1 MSGDLPP
8 TVPRFPLRSIQAMDE
23 LAREFRRMLRDH
35 AVRLSSPA
43 GGASLVTPEL
53 VAHALPLACG
63 QLLDAEEMAD
73 ERGMDG
79 QEPRAA

>member
-8 TVPRFPLRSIQAMDE
+8 TVPRFPLQTIQTMDE
-23 LAREFRRMLRDH
+23 LAREFRRVLRDH
-35 AVRLSSPA
+35 AVRLSSPS

-53 VAHALPLACG
+53 AAQALPLACG
-63 QLLDAEEMAD
+63 ELLHREGMAD